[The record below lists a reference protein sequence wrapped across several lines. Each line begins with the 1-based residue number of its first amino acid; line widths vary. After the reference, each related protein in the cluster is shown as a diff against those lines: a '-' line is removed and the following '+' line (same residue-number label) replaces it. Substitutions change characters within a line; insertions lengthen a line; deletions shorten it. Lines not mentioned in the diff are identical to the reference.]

1 MDKIT
6 QLFCNCYFTNERI
19 IISYMK
25 RQSWILFITSAVMF
39 TDAFIS
45 LQKLVYVILI
55 YLYIIN
61 FAIFMFKHMK
71 FHKETKKN
79 LAEIDNEKAE

>member
-1 MDKIT
+1 
-6 QLFCNCYFTNERI
+6 
-19 IISYMK
+19 
-25 RQSWILFITSAVMF
+25 MF

>member
-39 TDAFIS
+39 TDAFVS

-71 FHKETKKN
+71 FYKETKKK
-79 LAEIDNEKAE
+79 LSEIDNRKK

>member
-6 QLFCNCYFTNERI
+6 QLFCNCYFTNEHI

-25 RQSWILFITSAVMF
+25 RQSWILYITSVVMF
-39 TDAFIS
+39 TDAFVS
-45 LQKLVYVILI
+45 LHKLIYIILI

-71 FHKETKKN
+71 FHKETKKK
-79 LAEIDNEKAE
+79 LSEIDNRKE